1 MTLLNFINQNQNWKE
16 ILSNTPY
23 NILIKE
29 DDPYILLKYNQLE
42 SDFNEQ
48 IVQECRGCIIKKF
61 DDGYHYVC
69 RPFDKFFNYGEEQ
82 AADIDWNSSFITEK
96 IDGSLMKLWF
106 DDGWHLSTNGTI
118 DAFKAAITGN
128 EEYSFGDIFLK
139 ASRCCSISDFCKDF
153 DKQYTYL
160 FELTSPETKVVI
172 SYDYAVW
179 YLAKRNTVTG
189 NYVEEKERAPKEILQ
204 AAIKYNILF
213 PKVYPLHTLSEIV
226 KIVSN
231 MTKDE
236 EGVVVSDNYG
246 NRIKVKSPE
255 YLIKAKLIG
264 NGTKSDES
272 LLEIIFNGQEDDLLA
287 YCPEYK
293 GRVDSLKH
301 RMELYIDK
309 CRSLWEQYKG
319 LISSRKEFAQ
329 AIAQYKEKPYL
340 FAKADS
346 KLDDPVN
353 YLKRIT
359 ITNAVKL
366 LNNYPSGFS
375 EHT

>member
-16 ILSNTPY
+16 ILSNPPY

-29 DDPYILLKYNQLE
+29 DGPYILLKYNQLE

-48 IVQECRGCIIKKF
+48 LVQECRGCIVKQF
-61 DDGYHYVC
+61 DGCYHYVC

-106 DDGWHLSTNGTI
+106 DDSWHLSTNGTI
-118 DAFKAAITGN
+118 DAFKATITGN

-139 ASRCCSISDFCKDF
+139 ASRCCTISDFCKDF

-172 SYDYAVW
+172 NYDYAVW

-189 NYVEEKERAPKEILQ
+189 NYAKEKERAPKEILQ
-204 AAIKYNILF
+204 AAVKYNIMF
-213 PKVYPLHTLSEIV
+213 PKVYPLHTLPEIV
-226 KIVSN
+226 NIVSN

-264 NGTKSDES
+264 NGTKSDEA

-293 GRVDSLKH
+293 DRIGNLKQ
-301 RMELYIDK
+301 RIELYIDR
-309 CRSLWEQYKG
+309 CRFLWEQYKG
-319 LISSRKEFAQ
+319 LVASRKEFAQ
-329 AIAQYKEKPYL
+329 AIVNYREKSCL
-340 FAKADS
+340 FAKADE
-346 KLDDPVN
+346 KLNDPID

-366 LNNYPSGFS
+366 LNNYPSGSS

>member
-16 ILSNTPY
+16 ILSNPPY

-29 DDPYILLKYNQLE
+29 DGPYILLKYNQLE

-48 IVQECRGCIIKKF
+48 LVKECRGCIIKQF
-61 DDGYHYVC
+61 SDGYRYVC

-82 AADIDWNSSFITEK
+82 AADIDWDSSFITEK

-139 ASRCCSISDFCKDF
+139 ASRCYTITDFCEDF

-172 SYDYAVW
+172 NYDYAIW

-189 NYVEEKERAPKEILQ
+189 NYAKEKERAPKEILQ
-204 AAIKYNILF
+204 AAVKYNIMF
-213 PKVYPLHTLSEIV
+213 PKIYPLYTLSEIISV
-226 KIVSN
+226 VSN

-264 NGTKSDES
+264 NGTKSDEA

-287 YCPEYK
+287 YCPEYTERI
-293 GRVDSLKH
+293 GEIKH
-301 RMELYIDK
+301 KIELYINK
-309 CRSLWEQYKG
+309 CRSLWDKYKG
-319 LISSRKEFAQ
+319 LVSSRKEFAQ
-329 AIAQYKEKPYL
+329 AIANCREKSYL
-340 FAKADS
+340 FAKADG
-346 KLDDPVN
+346 KLDDPID

-359 ITNAVKL
+359 ITNAVRL
-366 LNNYPSGFS
+366 LNNYPLGST

>member
-29 DDPYILLKYNQLE
+29 DGPYILLKYNQLE
-42 SDFNEQ
+42 SDFNEHV
-48 IVQECRGCIIKKF
+48 VQECRGCIIKQF
-61 DDGYHYVC
+61 DDGYRYVC

-82 AADIDWNSSFITEK
+82 AADIDWDSSFITEK

-106 DDGWHLSTNGTI
+106 DDGWHLSTNGTV
-118 DAFKAAITGN
+118 DAFKAVISGN
-128 EEYSFGDIFLK
+128 EDCSFGDIFLK
-139 ASRCCSISDFCKDF
+139 ASRCCTISDFCKHF

-172 SYDYAVW
+172 NYDYAVW

-189 NYVEEKERAPKEILQ
+189 NYVKEKERAPKEILK
-204 AAIKYNILF
+204 AAIKYNIMF
-213 PKVYPLHTLSEIV
+213 PKVYPLHILSEIV
-226 KIVSN
+226 QVVSK

-236 EGVVVSDNYG
+236 EGVVVSDSHG
-246 NRIKVKSPE
+246 NRVKVKSPE

-264 NGTKSDES
+264 NGTKSDEA
-272 LLEIIFNGQEDDLLA
+272 LLEIIFNSQEDDLLA
-287 YCPEYK
+287 YCPEYTERIREIK
-293 GRVDSLKH
+293 NRI
-301 RMELYIDK
+301 ELYINK
-309 CRSLWEQYKG
+309 CKSLWEQCKG
-319 LISSRKEFAQ
+319 LVASRKEFAL
-329 AIAQYKEKPYL
+329 AISQYKEKPYL
-340 FAKADS
+340 FAKADG
-346 KLDDPVN
+346 KLNDPID

-366 LNNYPSGFS
+366 LNNRPSGSS

>member
-1 MTLLNFINQNQNWKE
+1 MILLNFINQNQNWKE
-16 ILSNTPY
+16 ILSNPPY

-29 DDPYILLKYNQLE
+29 DGPYILLKYNQLE
-42 SDFNEQ
+42 SDFNEHV
-48 IVQECRGCIIKKF
+48 VQECRGCIIKQF
-61 DDGYHYVC
+61 DDGYSYVC

-106 DDGWHLSTNGTI
+106 DDGWHISTNGTI
-118 DAFKAAITGN
+118 DAFKAIVTGN

-139 ASRCCSISDFCKDF
+139 ASKCCTIFDFCKDF

-172 SYDYAVW
+172 NYDYAVW
-179 YLAKRNTVTG
+179 YLAKRNTITG
-189 NYVEEKERAPKEILQ
+189 KYAKEKERVPKEILQ
-204 AAIKYNILF
+204 AAEKYNIQF
-213 PKVYPLHTLSEIV
+213 PKVYPLHSLSEIIN
-226 KIVSN
+226 IVNQMS
-231 MTKDE
+231 KDE
-236 EGVVVSDNYG
+236 EGVVVSDDYG

-264 NGTKSDES
+264 NGTKSDEV

-287 YCPEYK
+287 YCPEYTERINEIK
-293 GRVDSLKH
+293 NRI
-301 RMELYIDK
+301 ELYIDK
-309 CRSLWEQYKG
+309 CKSLWEQYKG
-319 LISSRKEFAQ
+319 LVASRKEFAQ
-329 AIAQYKEKPYL
+329 AIVNFREKSYL
-340 FAKADS
+340 FAKADG
-346 KLDDPVN
+346 KLNGPID

-366 LNNYPSGFS
+366 LNNYPSGSF

>member
-16 ILSNTPY
+16 ILSNSPY

-42 SDFNEQ
+42 SDVNEQ
-48 IVQECRGCIIKKF
+48 LVQECRGCVIKQF

-106 DDGWHLSTNGTI
+106 DDGWRLSTNGTI
-118 DAFKAAITGN
+118 DAFKAVVTGN

-139 ASRCCSISDFCKDF
+139 ASRCCTISDFCKDF

-172 SYDYAVW
+172 NYDYAVW

-189 NYVEEKERAPKEILQ
+189 NYAKEKERAPKEILQ
-204 AAIKYNILF
+204 AAVKYNIMF

-226 KIVSN
+226 NIVSN

-264 NGTKSDES
+264 NGAKSDEA

-287 YCPEYK
+287 YCSEYK
-293 GRVDSLKH
+293 ERVDNLKQ
-301 RMELYIDK
+301 RIELYINK
-309 CRSLWEQYKG
+309 CRFLWEQYKE
-319 LISSRKEFAQ
+319 LVASRKEFAQ
-329 AIAQYKEKPYL
+329 AIARYKEKPYL
-340 FAKADS
+340 FAKADG
-346 KLDDPVN
+346 KLDDPYD

-366 LNNYPSGFS
+366 LNNYPSGSS

>member
-1 MTLLNFINQNQNWKE
+1 M
-16 ILSNTPY
+16 SNPPY
-23 NILIKE
+23 NIFIKE
-29 DDPYILLKYNQLE
+29 DGPYILLKYNQLE

-48 IVQECRGCIIKKF
+48 LVQKCRGCIIKKF
-61 DDGYHYVC
+61 DNEYHYVC

-82 AADIDWNSSFITEK
+82 AASIDWNSSFITEK

-118 DAFKAAITGN
+118 DAFKAIVTGN

-139 ASRCCSISDFCKDF
+139 ASRCSSLFDFCKDF
-153 DKQYTYL
+153 DTQYTYL

-172 SYDYAVW
+172 NYDYAVW

-189 NYVEEKERAPKEILQ
+189 IYVKEKERAPKEILQ
-204 AAIKYNILF
+204 AAVKYNIVF
-213 PKVYPLHTLSEIV
+213 PKVYHLYTLSEIV
-226 KIVSN
+226 QVVSN

-236 EGVVVSDNYG
+236 EGVVVSDAYG

-264 NGTKSDES
+264 NGTKSDEA

-287 YCPEYK
+287 YCPEYTERINK
-293 GRVDSLKH
+293 IKNRI
-301 RMELYIDK
+301 ELYINK
-309 CRSLWEQYKG
+309 CKLLWEQYKG
-319 LISSRKEFAQ
+319 LVTSRKEFAQ
-329 AIAQYKEKPYL
+329 AIINYREKSYL
-340 FAKADS
+340 FARADG
-346 KLDDPVN
+346 KLDDPID

-359 ITNAVKL
+359 VTNAVKL
-366 LNNYPSGFS
+366 LNNYPSGFFK
-375 EHT
+375 HT